1 VEAVAPSQSSPNFA
15 KVFNSTNLCDVMLF
29 LALFLFLVWNFSEI
43 KRRVT
48 ISLDEP
54 TKWIPLPTWFLQN
67 ASKAIAFVFP
77 HKIICEEEEPL
88 PSSTLF
94 VCNHQLGAFEIP
106 LLYALIYLQT
116 GLYPR
121 GLADRFH
128 FYVPIYRNVLWMI
141 GGILGDRE
149 VCRKVMQ
156 ARQPLLVF
164 PGGGDEVM
172 RRGDL
177 KYTLLWGNRKGFAQ
191 LAIENKY
198 TIVPVTSI
206 GAEDM
211 FYTVVNIPLKFIFKL
226 FNDKRASESK
236 FVYPLQIPNFQFQK
250 QYFRFGKRLDTSELQ
265 LSEET
270 ITLVRDQTK
279 QQVQDGF
286 LIAKRT
292 RAEDPQRFLTW
303 RYLLGER
310 L

>member
-1 VEAVAPSQSSPNFA
+1 MF
-15 KVFNSTNLCDVMLF
+15 F
-29 LALFLFLVWNFSEI
+29 LVIFLFVLWNFGEI

-48 ISLDEP
+48 ISMDEP
-54 TKWIPLPTWFLQN
+54 TQWVSPPTWFLQN
-67 ASKAIAFVFP
+67 ASKAIAFLFP
-77 HKIICEEEEPL
+77 HKVIREEEEPL

-94 VCNHQLGAFEIP
+94 VCNHQLGAFELP
-106 LLYALIYLQT
+106 LLYATIYLQT

-177 KYTLLWGNRKGFAQ
+177 KYTLLWGERKGFARM
-191 LAIENKY
+191 AIENQY
-198 TIVPVTSI
+198 TIVPITSI
-206 GAEDM
+206 GVEDM
-211 FYTVVNIPLKFIFKL
+211 FYTLVNIPLKIVFRL
-226 FNDKRASESK
+226 FNDKRACESR
-236 FVYPLQIPNFQFQK
+236 FVYPVQIPNFQFQK
-250 QYFRFGKRLDTSELQ
+250 QYFRIGKRVDTAGLE
-265 LSEET
+265 LSEEH
-270 ITLVRDQTK
+270 ITRVRDQAK
-279 QQVQDGF
+279 KQVQDGF
-286 LIAKRT
+286 LITKQV
-292 RAEDPQRFLTW
+292 RAEDPHRFLTW
-303 RYLLGER
+303 RYFLGQR